1 MPFFVS
7 ASLPSSVARLPRL
20 AIAGLPHLVSQRAQH
35 QQPMVRDDEDRM
47 RFVQCLRQAAGERG
61 VAVHAYGLRDDRFD
75 LVVTPVD
82 APALSRF
89 MQSLSRRHAHDFNR
103 RHGRSGSLWEGRFRA
118 APLDPSVWLVP
129 CMRYVEQ
136 DGLSANGTT
145 STATALRSSLAHHT
159 GQGTLGWIVDPPAYW
174 ALGNT
179 PFERG
184 ASYRSL
190 SEQAI
195 TSDDLLAI
203 ETALRGGWILGS
215 ADFGRDVVVD
225 ASRAILPRRR
235 GRPRKSVPAY

>member
-1 MPFFVS
+1 M
-7 ASLPSSVARLPRL
+7 ARLSRL

-47 RFVQCLRQAAGERG
+47 RFVQYLQQMADERG

-82 APALSRF
+82 ASALSRF

-118 APLDPSVWLVP
+118 APIDPSAWLVP

-136 DGLSANGTT
+136 SDGSVGGAIAVMGVP
-145 STATALRSSLAHHT
+145 RSSLGHHT
-159 GQGTLGWIVDPPAYW
+159 GQGTLAWIVDPPAYW

-190 SEQAI
+190 SQHALTPGE
-195 TSDDLLAI
+195 LLAI
-203 ETALRGGWILGS
+203 EAALRGGWILGS
-215 ADFGRDVVVD
+215 ADFGRSVAVDVN
-225 ASRAILPRRR
+225 RAILPRRR
-235 GRPRKSVPAY
+235 GRPRKLAA

>member
-1 MPFFVS
+1 
-7 ASLPSSVARLPRL
+7 
-20 AIAGLPHLVSQRAQH
+20 
-35 QQPMVRDDEDRM
+35 M
-47 RFVQCLRQAAGERG
+47 RFVQSLQQAAREHG

-82 APALSRF
+82 GAALSRF

-118 APLDPSVWLVP
+118 APIDPAVWLMP

-136 DGLSANGTT
+136 VGASAGAEMATT
-145 STATALRSSLAHHT
+145 SIPRSSLAHHT
-159 GQGTLGWIVDPPAYW
+159 GQGTLPWIVDPPAYW

-184 ASYRSL
+184 AGYRLL
-190 SEQAI
+190 SEQAL
-195 TSDDLLAI
+195 TPRELAAI

-215 ADFGRDVVVD
+215 TDFAQGFAADV
-225 ASRAILPRRR
+225 SRATLPRRR
-235 GRPRKSVPAY
+235 GRPSKPKEGE